1 MKSGRKD
8 RWTEKENIQR
18 VQYTQKISKR
28 QMDRDGQRKRIY
40 KECNT
45 HKNK

>member
-1 MKSGRKD
+1 MDREREYTKSAIH
-8 RWTEKENIQR
+8 T
-18 VQYTQKISKR
+18 KISKR